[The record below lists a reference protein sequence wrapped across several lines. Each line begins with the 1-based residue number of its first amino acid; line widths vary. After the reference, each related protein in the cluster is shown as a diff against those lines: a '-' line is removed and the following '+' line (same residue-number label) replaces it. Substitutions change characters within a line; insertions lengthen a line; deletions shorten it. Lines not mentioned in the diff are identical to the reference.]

1 MNPKDTSAIFYYKKT
16 MDHIVQ
22 IVLYNTDLVNHKM
35 VMFKIHCRF
44 FFPAGF
50 FPFKD
55 IQSVNSIF
63 LENDQIRQV
72 LL

>member
-1 MNPKDTSAIFYYKKT
+1 

-50 FPFKD
+50 SLLK
-55 IQSVNSIF
+55 IF
-63 LENDQIRQV
+63 SL
-72 LL
+72 